1 MVVSSGKT
9 EENVLSLIKLL
20 NFPLNQCFVTF
31 VLNVL

>member
-9 EENVLSLIKLL
+9 QENVLSLIKSL
-20 NFPLNQCFVTF
+20 NIPLNQCFVTF